1 MIPEKLRQRLK
12 LPAMAAPLFLV
23 SGPDLVV
30 EACKAGVVGAF
41 PTLNQRT
48 ADGFETWLIEIRRRL
63 PDESSAPF
71 APMFGIHRTN
81 PRQGPDLALAI
92 KYQAP
97 IVITT
102 FGITR
107 EIVDAIH
114 AYGGLVFHDATTVRH
129 AIKALEAGVDGII
142 AVTQGAGGHA
152 GTYNPFAFLGELRPI
167 VGKKTL
173 ILAGAISSGQAI
185 AGAIAAGADM
195 VSLGTRFVATE
206 ESMASRGQK
215 EMIVSSC
222 IEDIVFTDEISG
234 MGASFLKQTIDKFR
248 RPESGPVQFNVAEEI
263 SPKVWKD
270 YWSAGQGVGAITEI
284 MSVRALCGQLMA
296 EYQSGVARLVGAQL
310 GAHGELIVQQ

>member
-1 MIPEKLRQRLK
+1 MIPERLRRRLK
-12 LPAMAAPLFLV
+12 LPVMAAPLFLV

-48 ADGFETWLIEIRRRL
+48 AEGFEAWLIEIRRRL

-81 PRQGPDLALAI
+81 PRQAPDLALAI

-114 AYGGLVFHDATTVRH
+114 AYGGFVFHDATTVRH
-129 AIKALEAGVDGII
+129 AIKALKAGVDGII

-152 GTYNPFAFLGELRPI
+152 GTYNPFAFLAELRPI
-167 VGKKTL
+167 VGNKTL
-173 ILAGAISSGQAI
+173 ILAGAMSNGQAI

-195 VSLGTRFVATE
+195 ASLGTRFVATK
-206 ESMASRGQK
+206 ESMAPNGQK
-215 EMIVSSC
+215 EMIISSS

-234 MGASFLKQTIDKFR
+234 ISASFLKQTIMKFR
-248 RPESGPVQFNVAEEI
+248 RPQGGAVQFNVAEEI

-270 YWSAGQGVGAITEI
+270 YWSAGQGVGAVTEI
-284 MSVRALCGQLMA
+284 LSVRALCEQLMA
-296 EYQSGVARLVGAQL
+296 EYQSGVARLVGTQV
-310 GAHGELIVQQ
+310 GARGELVAQQ